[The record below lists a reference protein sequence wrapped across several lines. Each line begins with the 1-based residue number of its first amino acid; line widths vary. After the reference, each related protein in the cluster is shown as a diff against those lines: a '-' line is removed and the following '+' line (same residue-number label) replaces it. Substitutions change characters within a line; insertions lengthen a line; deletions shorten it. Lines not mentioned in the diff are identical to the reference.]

1 MLPESV
7 RRPVVAPSVPAYR
20 IRRARI
26 GELGRTCIAARHRRL
41 VVLKRLWGGIAEWA
55 DLHGV
60 RYLVCGPPAIDREFR
75 TIDLLTWID
84 LNAPRLASI
93 RRPGAS
99 AAAARH
105 PDLGAAP

>member
-26 GELGRTCIAARHRRL
+26 GELGRACIAARHRRFAI
-41 VVLKRLWGGIAEWA
+41 LKLLGA
-55 DLHGV
+55 
-60 RYLVCGPPAIDREFR
+60 YLALGAKVCGPPAIDREFR

-84 LNAPRLASI
+84 LNAPRLAGI